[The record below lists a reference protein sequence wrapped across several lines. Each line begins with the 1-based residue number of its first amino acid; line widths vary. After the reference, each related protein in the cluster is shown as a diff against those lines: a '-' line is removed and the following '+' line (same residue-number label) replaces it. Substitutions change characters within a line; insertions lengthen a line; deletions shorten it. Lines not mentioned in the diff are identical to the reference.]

1 MDPDALDTAGQMTAT
16 QAAIMEDG
24 RNSRSEMIARI
35 FAETGVKD
43 LFRLLLKLLVEHQPR
58 SRMIRLRNKWVD
70 MDPRQWNSDM
80 DVSIAVG
87 LGMGSKAER
96 ITTAQSILEVQKEI
110 GMSPFAS
117 LIDKEKIYNGA
128 KKLISEAGVKNTED
142 YLNEPQKD
150 EQGNLIPDPPQP
162 DPEQQ
167 KMQAQMQIEQMKA
180 QMKAQSDAQAAQAQ
194 QEQAMLKVQ
203 LEQAK
208 ATAAAQL
215 EQAKASFEANLAE
228 QKFAFEARMAMME
241 HRLAEEQAQRDAD
254 RNDATAERDA
264 ARADKVA
271 DATVKKN
278 RSGGDLSK

>member
-1 MDPDALDTAGQMTAT
+1 
-16 QAAIMEDG
+16 
-24 RNSRSEMIARI
+24 
-35 FAETGVKD
+35 
-43 LFRLLLKLLVEHQPR
+43 
-58 SRMIRLRNKWVD
+58 MIRLRNKWVE
-70 MDPRQWNSDM
+70 MDPRSWDADM
-80 DVSIAVG
+80 DLTISVG

-150 EQGNLIPDPPQP
+150 EQGNLVPDPPQP

-180 QMKAQSDAQAAQAQ
+180 QMKAQSDAQAQQAAQAQ
-194 QEQAMLKVQ
+194 AFMQMQ

-208 ATAAAQL
+208 AASAAQL
-215 EQAKASFEANLAE
+215 EQAKAGFEANLAE
-228 QKFAFEARMAMME
+228 QKFAFEARMALME
-241 HRLAEEQAQRDAD
+241 HQLNEAQAQRDAD
-254 RNDATAERDA
+254 RQDKIAEA
-264 ARADKVA
+264 KVSQ
-271 DATVKKN
+271 N
-278 RSGGDLSK
+278 REGGDLSK